1 MESKFLGVTTKL
13 DITLTTGK
21 RSHNALDVAVLSRV
35 GLLCDR
41 VGSLLY
47 STVCSLCY
55 VFDTVYR
62 YVYTLSTLS
71 MHTCVLL
78 SSTFYQ
84 FLSFQPQNNTLHHS
98 TQNTMISTIF
108 LKITENIHKRCLME
122 LHIVM
127 LQDTCTYMHSS
138 LLAKDDDPLTMD
150 SHPWLAKMIHI
161 KLINFSAPFS
171 MLCFTNLREN

>member
-55 VFDTVYR
+55 VFDTVYSMILSTR
-62 YVYTLSTLS
+62 HTDDINLPYLDHVARRPPLIRHFTTLSS
-71 MHTCVLL
+71 QRDREMRDVY
-78 SSTFYQ
+78 F
-84 FLSFQPQNNTLHHS
+84 
-98 TQNTMISTIF
+98 
-108 LKITENIHKRCLME
+108 EKR
-122 LHIVM
+122 
-127 LQDTCTYMHSS
+127 
-138 LLAKDDDPLTMD
+138 
-150 SHPWLAKMIHI
+150 
-161 KLINFSAPFS
+161 
-171 MLCFTNLREN
+171 

>member
-55 VFDTVYR
+55 VFDTVYSMILSTR
-62 YVYTLSTLS
+62 HTDDINLPYLDHVARRPPLIRHFTTLSS
-71 MHTCVLL
+71 QRDREMRDVYFEKRWASH
-78 SSTFYQ
+78 Q
-84 FLSFQPQNNTLHHS
+84 EFLWPFDCFGPFVCD
-98 TQNTMISTIF
+98 IF
-108 LKITENIHKRCLME
+108 
-122 LHIVM
+122 
-127 LQDTCTYMHSS
+127 
-138 LLAKDDDPLTMD
+138 
-150 SHPWLAKMIHI
+150 
-161 KLINFSAPFS
+161 
-171 MLCFTNLREN
+171 

>member
-55 VFDTVYR
+55 VFDTVYSMILSTR
-62 YVYTLSTLS
+62 HTDDINLPYLDHVARRPPLIRHFTTLSSQRDREMRDVYFEKRWASL
-71 MHTCVLL
+71 
-78 SSTFYQ
+78 Q
-84 FLSFQPQNNTLHHS
+84 EFLWPFDCFGPFVCD
-98 TQNTMISTIF
+98 IF
-108 LKITENIHKRCLME
+108 
-122 LHIVM
+122 
-127 LQDTCTYMHSS
+127 
-138 LLAKDDDPLTMD
+138 
-150 SHPWLAKMIHI
+150 
-161 KLINFSAPFS
+161 
-171 MLCFTNLREN
+171 